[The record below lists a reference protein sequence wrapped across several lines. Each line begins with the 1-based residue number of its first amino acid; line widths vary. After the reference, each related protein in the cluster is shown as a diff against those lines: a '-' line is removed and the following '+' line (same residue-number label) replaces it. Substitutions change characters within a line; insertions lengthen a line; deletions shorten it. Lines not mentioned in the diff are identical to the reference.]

1 MFVIRGHDYIKT
13 VLAQHAEKAFG
24 SCSVV
29 VEPNLGH
36 IEDGARDILR
46 GNLDSLARGYFI
58 IRNFNGL
65 QSECYFDVRVFS
77 PTCESNKNMSM
88 ADNFS
93 KMEKIKNKDYA
104 ERIKHMLGGNFIPCI
119 FSSGGGIG
127 PAARKVIKDLATK
140 ASSSSLE
147 KFEDMKKGLKLDII
161 FAFLK
166 SRIEGLRSCRNNI
179 ATQSQMLNLFHGD

>member
-1 MFVIRGHDYIKT
+1 MLFCYDSTLDLSLSHADKCPFGVFVVRRHDYIKT

-36 IEDGARDILR
+36 IEDGARDVLT
-46 GNLDSLARGYFI
+46 GNLESQARGDFI
-58 IRNFNGL
+58 IRNYNGL

-119 FSSGGGIG
+119 FSSG
-127 PAARKVIKDLATK
+127 VWYC
-140 ASSSSLE
+140 
-147 KFEDMKKGLKLDII
+147 
-161 FAFLK
+161 
-166 SRIEGLRSCRNNI
+166 SC
-179 ATQSQMLNLFHGD
+179 S

>member
-1 MFVIRGHDYIKT
+1 MIRRYDLIKT

-36 IEDGARDILR
+36 IEEEARDVLR
-46 GNLDSLARGYFI
+46 GNLDSKARGDFM
-58 IRNFNGL
+58 IRNYNGL
-65 QSECYFDVRVFS
+65 QSEFYFDVRVFS

-88 ADNFS
+88 ADNFA
-93 KMEKIKNKDYA
+93 KMEKIKNTDYA

-127 PAARKVIKDLATK
+127 LAAKKVIKDLATK
-140 ASSSSLE
+140 ASSRSLE
-147 KFEDMKKGLKLDII
+147 KFEDIKENIKLDII
-161 FAFLK
+161 FALLK

-179 ATQSQMLNLFHGD
+179 STQSQMLKLFHGD